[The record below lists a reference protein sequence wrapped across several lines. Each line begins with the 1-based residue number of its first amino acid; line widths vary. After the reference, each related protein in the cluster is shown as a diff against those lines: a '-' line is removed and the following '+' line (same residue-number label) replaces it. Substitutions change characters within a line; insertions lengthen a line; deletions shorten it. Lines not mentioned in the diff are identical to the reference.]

1 MASRTSAPP
10 IAIGGVGGSG
20 TRVVAALFRDLG
32 YYLGDDLN
40 DAYDNL
46 WFTLLFKRRSI
57 LLETDGK
64 LRGLIKLFFRRMT
77 VRERPAPEDAEQAF
91 MLAEVDRLQHPR
103 EWLIER
109 ARTFSDA
116 SAELRNDKPWGWKE
130 PNTHI
135 VIDRMF
141 AANPDL
147 LYIHTVRHPL
157 RMSLSR
163 NQNQLENW
171 GPIFLN
177 RDVAI
182 EPRLSLGFWCAA
194 HRRILDLQRS
204 APRRALIVDY
214 DKLCA
219 EPDAQFGKIL
229 KFAGAEANPN
239 ALRRFKEYLWKSD
252 NDSWRGEVDL
262 AVFDPK
268 DLAYVREMGYPLS

>member
-1 MASRTSAPP
+1 MASQTNAPP

-57 LLETDGK
+57 LLETEAK
-64 LRGLIKLFFRRMT
+64 LRSLIDLFVKRMT
-77 VRERPAPEDAEQAF
+77 VRERPSPEDAKQAF
-91 MLAEVDRLQHPR
+91 TAAKVDRIQHTR

-109 ARTFSDA
+109 ARTFSDS
-116 SAELRNDKPWGWKE
+116 SAELRKDNPWGWKE
-130 PNTHI
+130 PNTHT
-135 VIDRMF
+135 VIDRLF
-141 AANPDL
+141 AANLDL
-147 LYIHTVRHPL
+147 LYIHTVRHPI

-182 EPRLSLGFWCAA
+182 EPRLSLSFWCAA
-194 HRRILDLQRS
+194 HRRILDLHRS

-219 EPDAQFGKIL
+219 DPDGQYLKIL
-229 KFAGAEANPN
+229 KFAGADPDPN
-239 ALRRFKEYLWKSD
+239 ALQRFKEYLWKPD
-252 NDSWRGEVDL
+252 NESWRGEVDL
-262 AVFDPK
+262 ALFDPE
-268 DLAYVREMGYPLS
+268 DLAYVREIGYALG